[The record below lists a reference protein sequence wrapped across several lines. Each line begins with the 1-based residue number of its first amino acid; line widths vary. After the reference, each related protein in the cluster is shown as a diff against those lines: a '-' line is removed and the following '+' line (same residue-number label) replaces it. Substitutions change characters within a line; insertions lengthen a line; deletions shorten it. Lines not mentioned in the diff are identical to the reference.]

1 MIQRLFGN
9 IIHFFLGLGYLVHIG
24 RDIRAYRRGR
34 LKAYRSDPPFSLADM
49 QIAIDNNDTISF
61 NLSYEVEEATG
72 NLYNEVTELRNLIDD
87 YDLFSMAN
95 RLDTIEEAIDNNP
108 VN

>member
-1 MIQRLFGN
+1 MIKRLFGT

-34 LKAYRSDPPFSLADM
+34 MKGYRSDPPFSLAEM
-49 QIAIDNNDTISF
+49 NNAIENSENMHTE
-61 NLSYEVEEATG
+61 LEWEVEEATS
-72 NLYNEVTELRNLIDD
+72 NLYNEVTELRDLIDD
-87 YDLFSMAN
+87 YDMYSVAN
-95 RLDTIEEAIDNNP
+95 RLDTIEEAIENKP